1 MWKRSSASCHRTHL
15 PRRERERAREKSAA
29 SAVWLQSSMREGEEG
44 LVQHSSSK
52 LRDCGGGQKG
62 TCWPRTQVS
71 FIHNRKHT
79 HIRTQDEQQ
88 PFNSTR
94 LAFATFYD
102 FWFALSTFGVN
113 YYFLLFVANK
123 PLFLRLK
130 AFFSKIWRIQNQ
142 HSSGIFILTWCWQ
155 NLGLSLMLDNHAK
168 KVFPL
173 L

>member
-1 MWKRSSASCHRTHL
+1 MPLVIERICL
-15 PRRERERAREKSAA
+15 GEREREREKSAA

-123 PLFLRLK
+123 PLVLRWK
-130 AFFSKIWRIQNQ
+130 AFFQDMAYPKPAFIWHNNSDMVLTEFRIVTDAGQ
-142 HSSGIFILTWCWQ
+142 SC
-155 NLGLSLMLDNHAK
+155 
-168 KVFPL
+168 
-173 L
+173 